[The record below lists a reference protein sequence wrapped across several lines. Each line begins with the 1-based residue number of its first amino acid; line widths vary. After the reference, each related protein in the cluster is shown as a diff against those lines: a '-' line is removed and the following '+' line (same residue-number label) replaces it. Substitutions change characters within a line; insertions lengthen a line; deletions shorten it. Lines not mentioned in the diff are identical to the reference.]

1 MAVRRSITS
10 VRLQTSFG
18 IEHGVSV
25 AECLSGTGITEAMLH
40 QADATITADQELAMV
55 HNLCNA
61 LVSTTESSS
70 GNTSGN
76 MSDNTL
82 AELGL
87 AMGQRY
93 HLSSYGVWGF
103 ALLSSPTFQQAIDLG
118 LRYLDLTF
126 AFLEMRLENHDNNA
140 ILVLDDS
147 KIPEPVRHY
156 LLARDASALMMIQEE
171 LFANRIPFLSLK
183 LRLPSQNTA
192 PFEKIFGLT
201 PNFDQTVNQAQF
213 NTALLT
219 MPLPQA
225 NPITAQMCEQQ
236 CQQLLA
242 QRYQQGSI
250 AVKVRQQLLQ
260 HVGHF
265 PNMELLAD
273 NMAITSRTLRRQL
286 QNEGTSYRELLD
298 EVRQMLAEQWLTLE
312 GLNQEQISERL
323 GYSEV
328 SNFSHAFKRWTGKTP
343 AQFRNNVRE

>member
-25 AECLSGTGITEAMLH
+25 AECLSGTGITEAMLN

-61 LVSTTESSS
+61 LVNTTESSS
-70 GNTSGN
+70 GNTTE
-76 MSDNTL
+76 NTL

-171 LFANRIPFLSLK
+171 LFANRIPFSSLK

-201 PNFDQTVNQAQF
+201 PSFDQTVNQAQF
-213 NTALLT
+213 SAGLLA

-242 QRYQQGSI
+242 QRYQQGRI

-265 PNMELLAD
+265 PNMELLAE

>member
-25 AECLSGTGITEAMLH
+25 AECLSGTGITEAMLN

-61 LVSTTESSS
+61 MVSTTESSS
-70 GNTSGN
+70 GNTTE
-76 MSDNTL
+76 NTL

-103 ALLSSPTFQQAIDLG
+103 ALLSSPTFQQAVDLG

-171 LFANRIPFLSLK
+171 LFANRIPFSSLK

-201 PNFDQTVNQAQF
+201 PSFDQTVNQAQF
-213 NTALLT
+213 SAGLLA

-242 QRYQQGSI
+242 QRYQQGRI

-265 PNMELLAD
+265 PNMELLAE

>member
-70 GNTSGN
+70 GNTSDN
-76 MSDNTL
+76 KSDNTL

-103 ALLSSPTFQQAIDLG
+103 ALLSSPTFQQAVDLG

-156 LLARDASALMMIQEE
+156 LS
-171 LFANRIPFLSLK
+171 
-183 LRLPSQNTA
+183 
-192 PFEKIFGLT
+192 
-201 PNFDQTVNQAQF
+201 V
-213 NTALLT
+213 
-219 MPLPQA
+219 
-225 NPITAQMCEQQ
+225 
-236 CQQLLA
+236 
-242 QRYQQGSI
+242 
-250 AVKVRQQLLQ
+250 
-260 HVGHF
+260 
-265 PNMELLAD
+265 
-273 NMAITSRTLRRQL
+273 
-286 QNEGTSYRELLD
+286 SYTH
-298 EVRQMLAEQWLTLE
+298 LTLPT
-312 GLNQEQISERL
+312 NR
-323 GYSEV
+323 EV
-328 SNFSHAFKRWTGKTP
+328 
-343 AQFRNNVRE
+343 

>member
-25 AECLSGTGITEAMLH
+25 AECLSGTGITEAMLN

-61 LVSTTESSS
+61 LVNTTESSS
-70 GNTSGN
+70 GNTTE
-76 MSDNTL
+76 NTL

-103 ALLSSPTFQQAIDLG
+103 ALLSSPTFQQAVDLG

-171 LFANRIPFLSLK
+171 LFANRIPFSSLK

-201 PNFDQTVNQAQF
+201 PSFDQTVNQAQF
-213 NTALLT
+213 SAGLLA

-242 QRYQQGSI
+242 QRYQQGRI

-265 PNMELLAD
+265 PNMELLAE